1 MLQLFYVN
9 SIASLKENF
18 LRAMESCFTVGTTNE
33 EFGGIG
39 FPFKTSEPAYDLAS
53 VEMVVLGRAE
63 HGDQCNANYHD
74 KQQ

>member
-18 LRAMESCFTVGTTNE
+18 LRAMEFCFTVRTTNE

-53 VEMVVLGRAE
+53 V
-63 HGDQCNANYHD
+63 
-74 KQQ
+74 